1 MEADLALPDKETEA
15 FIQNLGIP
23 PCPAILMRLMRQ
35 VRTEDPD
42 FHAIS
47 ELIGADVALSATML
61 ATVNSSWYGLRTKAT
76 TVYRA
81 LSLLGLNTCTQL
93 LTRLSLA
100 RAIPQSD
107 SPAMKR
113 FWAGALRNSIVAGL
127 VARATRA
134 VEPELASTYVLF
146 RDVGMGL
153 LINRH
158 ERYGDL
164 LTPEKL
170 FQGRELLDDEV
181 TLCGVNHARVGFQ
194 LARSWEL
201 NTETQLAIFNHH
213 LYGVDA
219 ERRASAPRLA
229 LRLVAT
235 GLVVDAVACRIT
247 RLVNPEWEDNQEF
260 AYEVLDLDD
269 MALEDITREALVA
282 APTGQ

>member
-35 VRTEDPD
+35 VRAEDPD
-42 FHAIS
+42 FRAIA

-100 RAIPQSD
+100 RAVPQSD

-113 FWAGALRNSIVAGL
+113 FWAGALRTSIVAGL
-127 VARATRA
+127 VARTTR
-134 VEPELASTYVLF
+134 VIDPELASTYVLF

-158 ERYGDL
+158 EQYGDL

-170 FQGRELLDDEV
+170 FQGRNLLDEEI

-235 GLVVDAVACRIT
+235 GLVVDAIACRIT
-247 RLVNPEWEDNQEF
+247 RQANLEWEENREF
-260 AYEVLDLDD
+260 AYEILDLDETG
-269 MALEDITREALVA
+269 LEEIMQEAAIA
-282 APTGQ
+282 APAGQ

>member
-35 VRTEDPD
+35 VRAEDPD
-42 FHAIS
+42 FRAIA

-100 RAIPQSD
+100 RAVPHSD

-113 FWAGALRNSIVAGL
+113 FWAGALRTSIVAGL
-127 VARATRA
+127 VARTTR
-134 VEPELASTYVLF
+134 VIDPELASTYVLF

-158 ERYGDL
+158 EQYGDL

-170 FQGRELLDDEV
+170 FQGRNLLDEEI

-235 GLVVDAVACRIT
+235 GLVVDAIACRIT
-247 RLVNPEWEDNQEF
+247 RQANLEWEENREF
-260 AYEVLDLDD
+260 AYEILDLDETG
-269 MALEDITREALVA
+269 LEEIMQEAAIA
-282 APTGQ
+282 APAGQ

>member
-35 VRTEDPD
+35 VRSEDPD
-42 FHAIS
+42 FRAIA

-100 RAIPQSD
+100 RAIPQAD

-113 FWAGALRNSIVAGL
+113 FWAGALRNSIVASL
-127 VARATRA
+127 VARTTR
-134 VEPELASTYVLF
+134 VVDPELASTYVLF

-153 LINRH
+153 LITRH

-164 LTPEKL
+164 LEPARL
-170 FQGRELLDDEV
+170 FQGRDLLEEEV

-194 LARSWEL
+194 LARSWDL
-201 NTETQLAIFNHH
+201 GTETQLAIFNHH

-219 ERRASAPRLA
+219 ERRAAAPRLA
-229 LRLVAT
+229 QRLVAT
-235 GLVVDAVACRIT
+235 GLVVDSVACRIT
-247 RLVNPEWEDNQEF
+247 RLANREWEDNQDF
-260 AYEVLDLDD
+260 AFDVLDLDETG
-269 MALEDITREALVA
+269 LEEIIREAEIA
-282 APTGQ
+282 APAGQ